1 MVKEAISELQRKGGE
16 GGEELGGGGRGD
28 DEGDGRGRRVGGD
41 WDRYQDVLSVVK
53 LCKKKSHFS
62 NHI

>member
-1 MVKEAISELQRKGGE
+1 MYYILG
-16 GGEELGGGGRGD
+16 GGGGRGD